1 MSSKSLIT
9 QQSITPAKASRAK
22 ELRHE
27 MTPAERKL
35 WARLRGN
42 RLEGFHI
49 RRQQIIEP
57 YIVDFYCHQTA
68 LVIEVDGGIHQNQ
81 QDYDHQRDQYLQALG
96 LHVVRFTNLDVMNS
110 MDTVLEEIL
119 YLCRTRLSS
128 LTQEET

>member
-1 MSSKSLIT
+1 
-9 QQSITPAKASRAK
+9 
-22 ELRHE
+22 

-96 LHVVRFTNLDVMNS
+96 LHVVRFTNLDVMKN